1 MIRSKLSSTN
11 EKPAFGKRKMKCIK
25 NNFKFHE
32 TLLFLFVSS
41 YVLFIFQNSFFK
53 VGGKVVQASLY
64 ATFTFRHFGGISN
77 DNALFHRGNHF

>member
-1 MIRSKLSSTN
+1 M
-11 EKPAFGKRKMKCIK
+11 KMHQEQLQISW
-25 NNFKFHE
+25 NV
-32 TLLFLFVSS
+32 LFLFVSS

-77 DNALFHRGNHF
+77 DNALFHRGNHFESPIVLYYKY